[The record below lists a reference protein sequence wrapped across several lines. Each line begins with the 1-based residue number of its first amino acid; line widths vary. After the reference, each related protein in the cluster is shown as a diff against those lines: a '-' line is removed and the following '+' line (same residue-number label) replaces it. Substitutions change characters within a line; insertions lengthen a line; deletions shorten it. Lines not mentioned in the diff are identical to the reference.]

1 MRLHEFVSGSSA
13 FAWRR
18 RCARS
23 TSWLHELSRASARL
37 AGYHLPDFERWTT
50 SIFGACLTELTNV
63 IVDDVLAGG
72 PARAMRRHVTGSA
85 ETRPADRRADNG
97 RKVRLARVLSA
108 READQGLA
116 GPASRPRAS
125 ATSLL
130 SAALPQAV
138 SGSTLA
144 TLAGYVPRA
153 WPGSGP
159 SRPGQRGVSRSSPKP
174 GADAAGGGML
184 RSGAAPVVGAGAKVP
199 DPATASTIL
208 GRRVNARAGYALADA
223 FAPAIRARSSPPLSD
238 AAGWACTITG
248 PQPGLVL
255 LDADVQL
262 LPRAPG
268 AGSPNPQEP
277 RSRPAPEPGPGRRV
291 TAQPIVPS
299 PAYSVVPQTEP
310 VFAGQV
316 PQATTHR
323 EDLTARNGHTAEI
336 DVAADTAPVAL
347 DPPATAAHFSALT
360 ALDRRHGY
368 LPAVAAPLSVAESRA
383 EERHRSDPL
392 EFAEQVRMALID
404 DARRHGIGV

>member
-1 MRLHEFVSGSSA
+1 MCREPGPDPAVPPGSTRCQPFLA
-13 FAWRR
+13 QTGRGCGRGRDAPVGRGPRR
-18 RCARS
+18 R
-23 TSWLHELSRASARL
+23 
-37 AGYHLPDFERWTT
+37 
-50 SIFGACLTELTNV
+50 
-63 IVDDVLAGG
+63 
-72 PARAMRRHVTGSA
+72 
-85 ETRPADRRADNG
+85 
-97 RKVRLARVLSA
+97 
-108 READQGLA
+108 
-116 GPASRPRAS
+116 
-125 ATSLL
+125 
-130 SAALPQAV
+130 
-138 SGSTLA
+138 
-144 TLAGYVPRA
+144 
-153 WPGSGP
+153 
-159 SRPGQRGVSRSSPKP
+159 
-174 GADAAGGGML
+174 
-184 RSGAAPVVGAGAKVP
+184 APGAKVP

-336 DVAADTAPVAL
+336 DVAADTASVAL
-347 DPPATAAHFSALT
+347 DPPTTAAHLSALT
-360 ALDRRHGY
+360 ALDRRHG
-368 LPAVAAPLSVAESRA
+368 LSPRSGCTTERRPSREPRNDTAPTRSSSPSR
-383 EERHRSDPL
+383 
-392 EFAEQVRMALID
+392 FAW
-404 DARRHGIGV
+404 H